1 MQTIQADPILETTLK
16 KVFGFDHFRSGQRE
30 AVQSILNGQDTF
42 AILPTGAGK
51 SLIYQLA
58 SVLLPSGVTIVV
70 SPLIA
75 LMKDQA
81 DSLNGIGIIA
91 ETCNS
96 TQDEL
101 TQMKVL
107 SQAVQ
112 GKLKILFVSPE
123 RVTHGSF
130 ERIFLKINVNL
141 LVIDEAHCVSQW
153 GHDFRPSYRSLAKLR
168 EAYKSGTFPIVALT
182 ATATE
187 QVVTDTINNLG
198 MNEAKRVQSSFYR
211 KNLKFLVEYP
221 ERVLDKKGL
230 LLKYLDSWKNKIEKG
245 RCIIYCATR
254 AQVDEVYDFL
264 KNSGFNIGKYHAGRT
279 DGIRERTQNAYASG
293 KVRILIA
300 TNAFGMGIDH
310 PDVRLVLHYQ
320 APASMEAY
328 YQEAGRAG
336 RDGKD
341 SLCVLFFHNADLSV
355 QQFIISKET
364 NRKSGETLLGYMRS
378 YGKSVECRQR
388 TICSYFGEN
397 LESCGICDNCQKKHG
412 SRDSY
417 ILREIKKSE
426 AKESKASYDFDS
438 EEEKIIYDTVR
449 SLEGKFGKTS
459 VVSLLKGSRSKDA
472 MRKKLDRFPEHGKLN
487 HIPESALTRFLE
499 NALEKRILS
508 QKGDKYP
515 KIFLTS
521 QPPFRTKK
529 IKDPNEVVTKR
540 TLTTNSMILMKLKN
554 YRDAKARKLKWKKFM
569 VLQNPVLKRIAEDLP
584 RSKEDLMHIKGMGES
599 KVEKYGDEIL
609 KILSNF

>member
-1 MQTIQADPILETTLK
+1 MTTTNPSVSLDASLK
-16 KVFGFDHFRSGQRE
+16 KIFGFETFRSGQRE

-42 AILPTGAGK
+42 AVLPTGAGK

-58 SVLLPSGVTIVV
+58 SVLMPSGITLVV

-81 DSLNGIGIIA
+81 DSLNALGILA

-96 TQDEL
+96 SQDEL

-123 RVTHGSF
+123 RITSDSF
-130 ERIFLKINVNL
+130 DRIFQKMNINL
-141 LVIDEAHCVSQW
+141 LVVDEAHCVSQW
-153 GHDFRPSYRSLAKLR
+153 GHDFRPSYRTLAKLR
-168 EAYKSGTFPIVALT
+168 ESYKSGNFPIVALT

-187 QVVTDTINNLG
+187 QVVNDTIKNLG
-198 MNEAKRVQSSFYR
+198 MRDAVRIQSSFYR
-211 KNLKFLVEYP
+211 KNLKFQVEYP
-221 ERVLDKKGL
+221 ERVLDKKEL
-230 LLKYLDSWKNKIEKG
+230 LLRYLDSWKNKLETG

-264 KNSGFNIGKYHAGRT
+264 KNNGFNIGKYHAGRT

-336 RDGKD
+336 RDGLD
-341 SLCVLFFHNADLSV
+341 SRCVLFFHNADLSV

-364 NRKSGETLLGYMRS
+364 NRKSGETLLGFMRS
-378 YGKSVECRQR
+378 YGKSIECRQR

-412 SRDSY
+412 TRDSY
-417 ILREIKKSE
+417 IQREIKKSE
-426 AKESKASYDFDS
+426 VKETKASYEFNS
-438 EEEKIIYDTVR
+438 EEETIIYNTIQ
-449 SLEGKFGKTS
+449 SLDGKFGKTS
-459 VVSLLKGSRSKDA
+459 VASLLKGSKSKDA
-472 MRKKLDRFPEHGKLN
+472 LRKKLDRIPEYGKLS
-487 HIPESALTRFLE
+487 HVPESALIRFME
-499 NALEKRILS
+499 NALEKKILS

-515 KIFLTS
+515 KIFITS
-521 QPPFRTKK
+521 KPPIRTRKL
-529 IKDPNEVVTKR
+529 KDSSEISPKR
-540 TLTTNSMILMKLKN
+540 NLTTNSLILTKLKN
-554 YRDAKARKLKWKKFM
+554 YRDMKARKLKWKKFM

-584 RSKEDLMHIKGMGES
+584 RTKEDLIRIKGMGES

-609 KILSNF
+609 KILSSF